1 MFQVLI
7 LIAQPGRRLTC
18 SRRKNR
24 NRHSSNF
31 SLHTSKHFVCIR
43 FSTWRDKI
51 PPVAEMVSVVFK
63 VACGL
68 LVLTVATSAQL
79 WDLLAWDDDDEPAD
93 DDGDLFFD
101 YEDYNATSLMMHKMS
116 SSVIRDEFEVLEESS
131 QIVAGELNSLL
142 QDAVGGDVTIDDVE
156 FKRTQESDWAE
167 SDPIFVTDEND
178 EVIEVKS
185 DPLDEI
191 LTEHTI
197 RLFNVI
203 SQLKGIDGSEK
214 KLRIFDIFIWNNVS
228 EDEIND
234 VVDKYYLD
242 R

>member
-1 MFQVLI
+1 
-7 LIAQPGRRLTC
+7 
-18 SRRKNR
+18 
-24 NRHSSNF
+24 
-31 SLHTSKHFVCIR
+31 
-43 FSTWRDKI
+43 
-51 PPVAEMVSVVFK
+51 MVSIVFK
-63 VACGL
+63 VACL

-79 WDLLAWDDDDEPAD
+79 WDFLAWDDDDEPAD

-116 SSVIRDEFEVLEESS
+116 SSVIRDEYEVLEESS
-131 QIVAGELNSLL
+131 QLVAGELNSLL

-156 FKRTQESDWAE
+156 FKRTHESDWTE
-167 SDPIFVTDEND
+167 SEPIFVTDEYD

-191 LTEHTI
+191 LSEHTI
-197 RLFNVI
+197 QLFNVI
-203 SQLKGIDGSEK
+203 SQLRGIEDSEK

-242 R
+242 H